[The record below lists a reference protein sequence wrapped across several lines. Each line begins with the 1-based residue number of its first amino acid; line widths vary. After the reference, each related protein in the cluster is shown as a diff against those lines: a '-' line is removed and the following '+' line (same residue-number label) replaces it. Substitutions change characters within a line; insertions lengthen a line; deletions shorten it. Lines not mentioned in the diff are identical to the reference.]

1 MLKTGRIAGTLE
13 VVNSR
18 QSAAELQGRLKKVQR
33 LGTLR

>member
-1 MLKTGRIAGTLE
+1 MLKTGRIAGNPK
-13 VVNSR
+13 VVNLG